1 LQRPG
6 VQPSIFPATIHEKG
20 EKAMNK
26 TSVILLSV
34 FLLGL
39 IFSGCSLLG
48 GEEPTATPQPAAPQE
63 DVSSNEEPEPV
74 ETEEPQAEE
83 PAEPESTDGI
93 PKVDNLTYPV
103 VDTGQMYCY
112 DAAQSIPCPAEGEA
126 FSGQDGQYPGIQPNY
141 YDNGDG
147 TITDLNT
154 GLMWPQNSGQK
165 MTYAQATAG
174 AAAFNLGGYSD
185 WRLPT
190 IKELYSLIVF
200 SGTDP
205 GNCEKSADCPD
216 LVPFITSGIFD
227 FQYGNP
233 ETGERLIDAQYISST
248 PYIGQG
254 AGGELVFGVNFADG
268 RIKGY
273 GTGPMEGQEGDKAFF
288 VLYVRG
294 DSGYGV
300 NQFVDNGDG
309 TVTDEATGLTWMQ
322 TDSQQAIAWQEALAT
337 CQDLS
342 WAGFEDWRLPNAKEL
357 QSIVDYSRS
366 PDTTNSAAIAS
377 LFNSTPLTNEAGNP
391 DYGFYWTSTTH
402 VNRQTGGNAAAY
414 LAFGRA
420 LGYMGGAWVDVH
432 GAGSQR
438 SDPKAGDPGMY
449 PTGRGPQGDAI
460 RILNFA
466 RCVRGGLTGDMV
478 TGSGTDPMEPS
489 APEAAPGI
497 TPTVSVPD
505 QGNQDNEYPPEA
517 YEACEGQS
525 ANTAC
530 QYDIGFGP
538 TDGAC
543 RDVFGQ
549 LVCLPGWVVPT
560 LPSP

>member
-1 LQRPG
+1 MKK
-6 VQPSIFPATIHEKG
+6 IT
-20 EKAMNK
+20 
-26 TSVILLSV
+26 V
-34 FLLGL
+34 FLLSTLLLSL

-48 GEEPTATPQPAAPQE
+48 GEEPTATPQPEAPQE
-63 DVSSNEEPEPV
+63 EVVPTEEQAPA
-74 ETEEPQAEE
+74 ETEEPAK
-83 PAEPESTDGI
+83 PETTGGI
-93 PKVDNLTYPV
+93 PKVENLTYPV
-103 VDTGQMYCY
+103 VDTGQGYCY
-112 DAAQSIPCPAEGEA
+112 DITVSIPCLAEGDV
-126 FSGQDGQYPGIQPNY
+126 FFGQDAQYPGIQPSY
-141 YDNGDG
+141 ADNGDG

-154 GLMWPQNSGQK
+154 GLMWPKNPGEK
-165 MTYAQATAG
+165 MTYTQANEG
-174 AAAFNLGGYSD
+174 AAAFTLGGYSD

-190 IKELYSLIVF
+190 IKELYSLILF

-205 GNCEKSADCPD
+205 SGCETLADCPD
-216 LVPFITSGIFD
+216 LVPFITQGIFD

-233 ETGERLIDAQYISST
+233 EAGERLIDAQYISST
-248 PYIGQG
+248 PYVSQG
-254 AGGELVFGVNFADG
+254 SGGGLVFGVNFADG

-273 GTGPMEGQEGDKAFF
+273 NTGPMPGETEDKTFF

-309 TVTDEATGLTWMQ
+309 TISDQATGLTWMQ
-322 TDSQQAIAWQEALAT
+322 TDSQQGLSWQDALAT

-342 WAGFEDWRLPNAKEL
+342 WAGFDDWRLPNAKEL

-377 LFNSTPLTNEAGNP
+377 LFNSTPLTNEAGSP

-402 VNRQTGGNAAAY
+402 VNRQTGGSAAAY

-420 LGYMGGAWVDVH
+420 LGYMGDSWVDVH

-449 PTGRGPQGDAI
+449 PTGLGPQGDAI
-460 RILNFA
+460 RINNYA
-466 RCVRGGLTGDMV
+466 RCVRGGLTGDIV
-478 TGSGTDPMEPS
+478 TGNAPDPMEPTSPEAGIGPTPTLS
-489 APEAAPGI
+489 APG
-497 TPTVSVPD
+497 
-505 QGNQDNEYPPEA
+505 QGGEGYPPPPEA
-517 YEACEGQS
+517 VEACEGKS

>member
-1 LQRPG
+1 
-6 VQPSIFPATIHEKG
+6 
-20 EKAMNK
+20 MNK
-26 TSVILLSV
+26 TSVIFLSV
-34 FLLGL
+34 FLFSL

-63 DVSSNEEPEPV
+63 EVAP
-74 ETEEPQAEE
+74 TEEPAAVQAEE
-83 PAEPESTDGI
+83 TQSEEAGTTGAI
-93 PKVDNLTYPV
+93 PKANNLTYPV

-112 DAAQSIPCPAEGEA
+112 DAALSIPCPAEGEA
-126 FSGQDGQYPGIQPNY
+126 FAGQDGQYPGIQPNY
-141 YDNGDG
+141 ADNGDG
-147 TITDLNT
+147 TVTDLNT
-154 GLMWPQNSGQK
+154 GLMWPKNPGEK
-165 MTYAQATAG
+165 MSYTQATEG
-174 AAAFNLGGYSD
+174 AAAFNLGGYTD

-200 SGTDP
+200 TGTDP
-205 GNCEKSADCPD
+205 SGCETAADCPD
-216 LVPFITSGIFD
+216 LVPFITPGMFE

-233 ETGERLIDAQYISST
+233 EAGERLIDAQYISST
-248 PYIGQG
+248 PYVGQG
-254 AGGELVFGVNFADG
+254 SEGGMAFGVNFADG

-273 GTGPMEGQEGDKAFF
+273 GTGPMADQSGDKTFF

-300 NQFVDNGDG
+300 NQFNDNGDG
-309 TVTDEATGLTWMQ
+309 TITDQATGLTWMQ
-322 TDSQQAIAWQEALAT
+322 TDSQQALSWQQALAT

-342 WAGFEDWRLPNAKEL
+342 WAGFDDWRLPNAKEL

-366 PDTTNSAAIAS
+366 PDTSNTAAIAS
-377 LFNSTPLTNEAGNP
+377 LFNSTPLSNEAGNP

-402 VNRQTGGNAAAY
+402 VNRQTGGSAAAY

-420 LGYMGGAWVDVH
+420 LGYMEGAWVDVH

-438 SDPKAGDPGMY
+438 SDPKTGDLGMY
-449 PTGRGPQGDAI
+449 PTGHGPQGDAV
-460 RILNFA
+460 RSLNLA
-466 RCVRGGLTGDMV
+466 RCLRGGLTGPMV
-478 TGSGTDPMEPS
+478 SGGAADPMEPT
-489 APEAAPGI
+489 APEAVLGI
-497 TPTVSVPD
+497 TPTVGLPD
-505 QGNQDNEYPPEA
+505 QGGQQGSEPPPEA
-517 YEACEGQS
+517 IEACEGQS

-538 TDGAC
+538 TNGAC